1 MDHALLKLMHE
12 TEDSWWYRGRISV
25 VHSALRRARTP
36 KRDTALD
43 LGAGYGGMCALLKE
57 YADSIDAFE
66 PDREAM
72 RELARRGYRHIYADD
87 TQALTEKHDII
98 GLFDVLEHI
107 ENDENMLN
115 RLHDSLAEDGVLI
128 LTVPSYQWL
137 WSAHDERNRHFRRY
151 RARELRRKLVESG
164 FEVRVVSYW
173 NAVLFPVAALARL
186 CGIAGESGLSPGSG
200 INAILLQLIRLE
212 AFITRIVPLPFGL
225 SLVAVAVRKK

>member
-25 VHSALRRARTP
+25 VRSALRRARTP

-57 YADSIDAFE
+57 YAESVDAFE
-66 PDREAM
+66 PDQEAAQ
-72 RELARRGYRHIYADD
+72 ELARRGYRHIYTD
-87 TQALTEKHDII
+87 TAQALAEKHDII

-107 ENDENMLN
+107 ENDEDMLV
-115 RLHDSLAEDGVLI
+115 RLHDSLTEDGVLV

-164 FEVRVVSYW
+164 FEVRVISYW
-173 NAVLFPVAALARL
+173 NTVLFPVAALMRVL
-186 CGIAGESGLSPGSG
+186 GIAGESSLSPSSF
-200 INAILLQLIRLE
+200 INTILLQLIRLE
-212 AFITRIVPLPFGL
+212 AFITRVVSLPFGL
-225 SLVAVAVRKK
+225 SLVAIAVKKK